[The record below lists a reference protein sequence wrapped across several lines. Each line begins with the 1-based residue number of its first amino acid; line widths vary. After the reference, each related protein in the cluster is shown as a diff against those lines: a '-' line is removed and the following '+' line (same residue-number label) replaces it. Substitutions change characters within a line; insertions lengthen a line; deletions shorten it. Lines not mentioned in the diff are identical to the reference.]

1 MVNIIDPNKV
11 LIKVAK
17 FQVTTLSGLEFGER
31 VESEK

>member
-1 MVNIIDPNKV
+1 MVNITNPNKV

-17 FQVTTLSGLEFGER
+17 FQVTTLSRLEFWER